1 MLEGKLQY
9 LEFAG
14 NLVPVTKSG
23 EQLSLTFQAFRENR
37 LPFTIRVKDPHQEPM
52 GRVAFM
58 REPRVGRGEPPQ
70 SPICN
75 LNIVL
80 PDVCIVFQIK
90 KKSTFFICINLFV
103 SYSSFEIF
111 RLTLPLYQSW

>member
-1 MLEGKLQY
+1 M
-9 LEFAG
+9 
-14 NLVPVTKSG
+14 PVTKSG

-70 SPICN
+70 TPICN

-80 PDVCIVFQIK
+80 PEVCNFQDTFVCMQMIRKEIIVI
-90 KKSTFFICINLFV
+90 FFCKHFHNKVLLI
-103 SYSSFEIF
+103 S
-111 RLTLPLYQSW
+111 RLTSLLCQSV